1 LVVVAGVLEVEQLLA
16 QVKVLQEATQP
27 LQATLLLVAVV
38 LETLGVA
45 VLTVVGPH

>member
-1 LVVVAGVLEVEQLLA
+1 LAAVVGVLEVEQGLV
-16 QVKVLQEATQP
+16 QVKVVQEATQP

-45 VLTVVGPH
+45 VVAVVGPH

>member
-16 QVKVLQEATQP
+16 QVKVLQEATQH

-38 LETLGVA
+38 LETLGVV
-45 VLTVVGPH
+45 VLTVVGFH